1 MAEIFWPY
9 NPQIINYGF
18 GSVPGYGGWH
28 NGIDFPVA
36 QGTEIRATAS
46 GTVRNNDAGSRDGAG
61 VDIMTSDGWKV
72 RHWHISKFLVP
83 NGSQITAGDV
93 IALSGGQP
101 GTWGAGNATGPHL
114 HWGVA
119 IDGRD
124 GWVDP
129 AGLNP
134 KMFGNIDKEFKDDEV
149 YSKVILSDGSH
160 HVWNMATGQIV
171 GIQSAPDNQRISENM
186 PIYSFSDMNDFQS
199 FANRYP
205 FKFTPQVNVDAIVSA
220 IKDSIQINVD
230 GLAQAIADKIDC
242 GGGVDV
248 TTKAEILEAI
258 ELNYPGDK

>member
-9 NPQIINYGF
+9 SPEIINYGF
-18 GSVPGYGGWH
+18 GNAPGYGGWH
-28 NGIDFPVA
+28 NGIDFPVP

-61 VDIMTSDGWKV
+61 VDIMTPDGWKV
-72 RHWHISKFLVP
+72 RHWHVSKFLVP

-101 GTWGAGNATGPHL
+101 GTWGAGNASGPHL

-119 IDGRD
+119 VDGRD

-134 KMFGNIDKEFKDDEV
+134 KMFDSSGDKIDYGDDEMIFV
-149 YSKVILSDGSH
+149 ARMSDTGSAYL
-160 HVWNMATGQIV
+160 WNTATG
-171 GIQSAPDNQRISENM
+171 GIQ
-186 PIYSFSDMNDFQS
+186 PIPAVDQYEVLVRGFKVFPFNDWGQFETMRGWYGEGMKIPTTDLS
-199 FANRYP
+199 SI
-205 FKFTPQVNVDAIVSA
+205 QVNVDV
-220 IKDSIQINVD
+220 
-230 GLAQAIADKIDC
+230 LAQAIADKIDC